1 LTRARALALP
11 RLAPWLALL
20 GWAALSLAWSP
31 APGRGI
37 TQLAGWLLAFVWTVL
52 LLNLS
57 DDPRWKTRYAITAL
71 TAGLACAALALLQRA
86 GIGPRL
92 GLHVITGTVGNPNQL
107 ACALL
112 LLLPLARWLIRSSD
126 GWRTRALGWFAAAV
140 LVAAIAATRCQGAAL
155 GLIGIWA
162 YWIATCSWSRRRRA
176 ATLVALG
183 LTMAALWTYPGWRRA
198 VDAGLTGR
206 LHLARVSLGVI
217 ADHPLRGTGLGGYA
231 SAAAP
236 VQGALLQGHRGPALW
251 TNLRDAHNLG
261 LMALAELGPLGLA
274 ALLFLV
280 LPPLLRCHRRR
291 GRDPAAGEAVA
302 AWIGLGLCGLTEA
315 PLQAPLPLLLAFG
328 WLALG
333 GGWRTSQMRPPRS
346 GLIALAALGATQAAT
361 AAWADLQLGRG
372 LAAVATITAQT
383 PRDAQRRP
391 LEQAAHHYTSGL
403 SPLIDPAELLLQRA
417 LTRRELG
424 RTAEATHDGRR
435 SFALLPTPERALF
448 LGDLATQRGDL
459 DAARRWYR
467 RAIALHPRYTRA
479 YNNLGV
485 ALLRAGDPRQA
496 RRYLR
501 RALSLRPYDPAVRAN
516 WRLVQRDGPI

>member
-1 LTRARALALP
+1 MSLP

-20 GWAALSLAWSP
+20 SWAGLSLAWSP

-37 TQLAGWLLAFVWTVL
+37 AGLAGWVLALLWTVL
-52 LLNLS
+52 LLNLG
-57 DDPRWKTRYAITAL
+57 DDPRFKRRYAAVAL
-71 TAGLACAALALLQRA
+71 VAGLACAALALLQRA

-112 LLLPLARWLIRSSD
+112 LLLPLTRWLIRSSTSR
-126 GWRTRALGWFAAAV
+126 RTHALGWAAAA
-140 LVAAIAATRCQGAAL
+140 LLCTAIAATRCQGAML
-155 GLIGIWA
+155 GLVGVWA
-162 YWIATCSWSRRRRA
+162 YWIATSRWSRRRRVA
-176 ATLVALG
+176 ALLALALIG
-183 LTMAALWTYPGWRRA
+183 AALWTHPGWRSA
-198 VDAGLTGR
+198 FSAGLSGR
-206 LHLARVSLGVI
+206 LHLARVSAGVI
-217 ADHPLRGTGLGGYA
+217 AEHPLRGVGLGGYA

-236 VQGALLQGHRGPALW
+236 VQGALLQDHRGPGLW

-261 LMALAELGPLGLA
+261 LMTLAELGPLGLA
-274 ALLFLV
+274 ALLWLV
-280 LPPLLRCHRRR
+280 LPPLIRCHRRR

-302 AWIGLGLCGLTEA
+302 AWIGLALCGLTEA

-333 GGWRTSQMRPPRS
+333 GGWRATPQAAPR
-346 GLIALAALGATQAAT
+346 GALIAVALLGASQAAT
-361 AAWADLQLGRG
+361 TAWADLQLGRG
-372 LAAVATITAQT
+372 LAAEAALTAQT
-383 PRDAQRRP
+383 PRPAQRRRLQQAERHYSRGLLP
-391 LEQAAHHYTSGL
+391 LV
-403 SPLIDPAELLLQRA
+403 DPAELLLSRA
-417 LTRRELG
+417 LIRRQLG
-424 RTAEATHDGRR
+424 RYADATRDGQR
-435 SFALLPTPERALF
+435 SFDLLPTPERALF
-448 LGDLATQRGDL
+448 LGDLAAERGEL
-459 DAARRWYR
+459 DAARGWYR

-501 RALSLRPYDPAVRAN
+501 RALSLRPYDLAIRAN